1 MTAFRVLHVGDGADG
16 SLETQ
21 LESFLEGTVSVRTV
35 QDNDAARTELAETTV
50 DCLVCAWRP
59 AFVRDIRADQP
70 EVPVVVADD
79 AGAADAVAAAM
90 EAGAADYVA
99 RTDEGTAVLAHRI
112 AEVVGEGLQQ
122 SRGRL
127 TESTAII
134 SGLYEMLDEADLSLE
149 EKLSRGLELG
159 ADELD
164 YPLGYI
170 THREGSS
177 IEIISVSGEHQAIVE
192 GETLPAGSTYCGT
205 TIDDGEPLSIPDAAA
220 DKQWTDSAAFRTV
233 GLRCYV
239 GAPII
244 VDGEVYGTLCFGSDD
259 PRSPATV
266 DEDQVIAKT
275 LAQWVGYE
283 IDRHQY
289 EQELERQIDRLEE
302 FTGVVS
308 HDLRSP
314 LNIAQGRLEIVRE
327 AHDSEH
333 VATVDRALDRMEAI
347 IEDTLTLARQGQ
359 TVDPDEIEP
368 VGIGSVVDHCREI
381 VETGDSELRLVDE
394 FTPQA
399 DRHRLY
405 QLFENLVRNAV
416 EHSDEPVTIRIG
428 RLDVMFTSTRVEPDG
443 TFGFYVE
450 DDGPGIPSNQ
460 QEEVFEP
467 GESTNPQGTG
477 FGLSIVRRIA
487 EAHGWTV
494 SLSES
499 FDGGARFEFH
509 NVR

>member
-1 MTAFRVLHVGDGADG
+1 MTEYRVLRVGAGTDDA
-16 SLETQ
+16 LEPQ

-35 QDNDAARTELAETTV
+35 QEETAARTALAETAV
-50 DCLVCAWRP
+50 DCLVCAWEP
-59 AFVRDIRADQP
+59 AFVDGIREAHP
-70 EVPVVVADD
+70 GVPVIVADD
-79 AGAADAVAAAM
+79 AGSAETITAAI
-90 EAGAADYVA
+90 EAGLTDYVA
-99 RTDEGTAVLAHRI
+99 RTDEGEAVLAHRI
-112 AEVVGEGLQQ
+112 AEAIGEERRF
-122 SRGRL
+122 RGRL
-127 TESTAII
+127 TESAAII
-134 SGLYEMLDEADLSLE
+134 TGLYEMLDEADLSLE
-149 EKLSRGLELG
+149 EKLARGLELG
-159 ADELD
+159 VSELD
-164 YPLGYI
+164 YPLAYI

-177 IEIISVSGEHQAIVE
+177 VEIVSVSGDHEAIVE

-220 DKQWTDSAAFRTV
+220 DEQWTDSAAFRTV

-381 VETGDSELRLVDE
+381 VETGDSELRLIDE

-450 DDGPGIPSNQ
+450 DDGPGIPADQ
-460 QEEVFEP
+460 REGVFEP
-467 GESTNPQGTG
+467 GETTNPQGTG

>member
-1 MTAFRVLHVGDGADG
+1 MTAFRVLHVGDEADG

-21 LESFLEGTVSVRTV
+21 LESFLEGAASVRTV
-35 QDNDAARTELAETTV
+35 EGDEAARTALAETAV
-50 DCLVCAWRP
+50 DCLVCGLRP
-59 AFVRDIRADQP
+59 AFVREIRSDHP

-79 AGAADAVAAAM
+79 AGSADAISTAI
-90 EAGAADYVA
+90 EAGATDYVA
-99 RTDEGTAVLAHRI
+99 RSGDEDAVLAHRI
-112 AEVVGEGLQQ
+112 AETIAGEWQQ
-122 SRGRL
+122 LRGRL
-127 TESTAII
+127 TESAAII
-134 SGLYEMLDEADLSLE
+134 SGLYGMLDEGDLSLE
-149 EKLSRGLELG
+149 EKLARGLELG
-159 ADELD
+159 VSELD
-164 YPLGYI
+164 YPLAYI

-177 IEIISVSGEHQAIVE
+177 VEIVSVSGDHEVIQE
-192 GETLPAGSTYCGT
+192 NETLPAGSTYCGT
-205 TIDDGEPLSIPDAAA
+205 TIDTGEPLSVGDAAT

-244 VDGEVYGTLCFGSDD
+244 VDGDVYGTLCFGSDD
-259 PRSPATV
+259 PRPPSVV
-266 DEDQVIAKT
+266 DDDLVIVET

-289 EQELERQIDRLEE
+289 ERELQRQIDRLEE

-314 LNIAQGRLEIVRE
+314 LNIAQGRLDIVRE

-359 TVDPDEIEP
+359 TVDPEEIEP
-368 VGIGSVVDHCREI
+368 VGIESVVDHCREI
-381 VETGDSELRLVDE
+381 VVSGDSELRLVDE
-394 FTPQA
+394 FTMQA

-416 EHSDEPVTIRIG
+416 EHSDSPVTVRIG
-428 RLDVMFTSTRVEPDG
+428 RLDVMFTTTRVEPDG

-450 DDGPGIPSNQ
+450 DDGPGIPADQ
-460 QEEVFEP
+460 REEVFEP

-494 SLSES
+494 SLTES
-499 FDGGARFEFH
+499 FDGGVRFEFH

>member
-314 LNIAQGRLEIVRE
+314 LNIAQGRLEIVQE
-327 AHDSEH
+327 SHDSEH

-359 TVDPDEIEP
+359 TVDPEEIEP
-368 VGIGSVVDHCREI
+368 VGIESVVDHCRAI
-381 VETGDSELRLVDE
+381 ADPSGSELRLVDE
-394 FTPQA
+394 FTLQA
-399 DRHRLY
+399 DRNRLY

-450 DDGPGIPSNQ
+450 DDGPGIPADQ
-460 QEEVFEP
+460 REAVFEA

-494 SLSES
+494 SLTES
-499 FDGGARFEFH
+499 FDSGARFEFH

>member
-1 MTAFRVLHVGDGADG
+1 MTDYRVLHVGTEADG
-16 SLETQ
+16 SLETS
-21 LESFLEGTVSVRTV
+21 LDSFLEGTVSVRIVGCEHT
-35 QDNDAARTELAETTV
+35 ARSELAETPV
-50 DCLVCAWRP
+50 DCLVCGWRP
-59 AFVRDIRADQP
+59 AFVR
-70 EVPVVVADD
+70 EVQQEYPRMPVIVADD
-79 AGAADAVAAAM
+79 AGATDAVDAAM
-90 EAGAADYVA
+90 EAGVTDYVA
-99 RTDEGTAVLAHRI
+99 RTDEGAAVLAHRI
-112 AEVVGEGLQQ
+112 AEAVEEGWRRP
-122 SRGRL
+122 RGRL
-127 TESTAII
+127 TESAAII
-134 SGLYEMLDEADLSLE
+134 TGLYEMLNERDLSLDE
-149 EKLSRGLELG
+149 RLTHGLELG
-159 ADELD
+159 ATELD

-177 IEIISVSGEHQAIVE
+177 VEIVSVSGDHRTIVE
-192 GETLPAGSTYCGT
+192 GETLPAGATYCGT
-205 TIDDGEPLSIPDAAA
+205 TIETGEPLSIPDAAA
-220 DKQWTDSAAFRTV
+220 DEQWTDSAAYRTV

-244 VDGEVYGTLCFGSDD
+244 VDSEVYGTLCFGSDD

-266 DEDQVIAKT
+266 DEDQVIVET

-283 IDRHQY
+283 IGRHQY
-289 EQELERQIDRLEE
+289 ERELERQIDRLEE

-314 LNIAQGRLEIVRE
+314 LNIAQGRLDIVRE
-327 AHDSEH
+327 SHDTEH
-333 VATVDRALDRMEAI
+333 VATVGRALDRMEAI

-359 TVDPDEIEP
+359 TVDAEEIEP

-381 VETGDSELRLVDE
+381 AESKGSEVRLVDE
-394 FTPQA
+394 FTLQA

-405 QLFENLVRNAV
+405 QLFENLCRNAV
-416 EHSDEPVTIRIG
+416 EHSDEPVTVRIG
-428 RLDVMFTSTRVEPDG
+428 RIDVMFTSTRVEPDG

-450 DDGPGIPSNQ
+450 DDGPGISADQ
-460 QEEVFEP
+460 REDVFEP